1 MNHKKSLILLALVLL
16 LLGGCNKNH
25 YDLSEVNG
33 VHAEGEMLLP
43 LASASYSLSDLMKK
57 FQLDDLI
64 FSDPSGNLFLEHT
77 YEYFDAVKGSDV
89 LRFKDNSF
97 EEHYSIANPFPFLPI
112 QIDTSARFTQAFTLE
127 SDHIRLLSAVVKSGV
142 FSFGFA
148 SNTAQINRVVIGC
161 YEIKDADGH
170 PMEFVWEAN
179 GTQEFDI
186 SGSRFETETY
196 NTLNLNCEVE
206 FSVNGVLGPEI
217 TFDIALMI
225 ADLAVDE
232 MSGWVNDY
240 HAPNVI
246 DTAYTLF
253 SENLVGA
260 LEINAVDVRFLT
272 RSSFDMSASLII
284 DTALLS
290 GPDMD
295 PLSLFDEMPQVLDIK
310 PSSEFEEV
318 FHHVLHGRL
327 NAHGGQGYAVT
338 DFVLNPLGLTDR
350 VTVREE
356 NTLDLLGQV
365 RLPFEFKVDDVRYLD
380 TVGMDISVIESPEW
394 IEKLTL
400 ELCINSNL
408 PFNLSGDFIMYN
420 TENQSVID
428 TLANNLTL
436 ISSSFNGQM
445 NSNTFTLL
453 VDKEKVQNLMRSDS
467 LILSFILDT
476 AGHDAVLNVDQ
487 VMEVFLKARVK
498 YNGIIE

>member
-1 MNHKKSLILLALVLL
+1 MNNKMLLVLLALMLL
-16 LLGGCNKNH
+16 LFGGCNKNH

-33 VHAEGEMLLP
+33 VNAEGEMLLP

-64 FSDPSGNLFLEHT
+64 FSDASGNLFLEHT

-89 LRFKDNSF
+89 LRFKDNSL
-97 EEHYSIANPFPFLPI
+97 EEHYSIENPFPFLPI
-112 QIDTSARFTQAFTLE
+112 QIDTSVRFTQAFTLE
-127 SDHIRLLSAVVKSGV
+127 SEHIRLLSAMIKSGV
-142 FSFGFA
+142 FAFDFA
-148 SNTAQINRVVIGC
+148 SNMAQINRVVIGC
-161 YEIKDADGH
+161 YEIKDANGR
-170 PMEFVWEAN
+170 PVEFVWEKN
-179 GTQEFDI
+179 GTHEFDM
-186 SGSRFETETY
+186 SGLRFETETY
-196 NTLNLNCEVE
+196 NTLNLNCEVY

-225 ADLAVDE
+225 TDLAVDE
-232 MSGWVNDY
+232 MSGWVEDY
-240 HAPNVI
+240 HSPNVI

-253 SENLVGA
+253 SENLVGS

-272 RSSFDMSASLII
+272 RSSFDMSAQLII
-284 DTALLS
+284 DTAFLS
-290 GPDMD
+290 GPGME

-338 DFVLNPLGLTDR
+338 DFVLNPFGVTDL
-350 VTVREE
+350 VTIREE

-380 TVGMDISVIESPEW
+380 TVGMDISVFESPEW
-394 IEKLTL
+394 IENLTL
-400 ELCINSNL
+400 ELTVNSNL
-408 PFNLSGDFIMYN
+408 PFNLTGDFIMYDM
-420 TENQSVID
+420 ENQCVID

-436 ISSSFNGQM
+436 ISSTFDGQM
-445 NSNTFTLL
+445 NSNTFSL
-453 VDKEKVQNLMRSDS
+453 VVDNEKVQSIMRSDS
-467 LILSFILDT
+467 LILSFNLDT
-476 AGHDAVLNVDQ
+476 NGHDAVLNTNQ
-487 VMEVFLKARVK
+487 ILEVFLKARVK